1 MRLLRSSQQTRF
13 GLAALAVVALLL
25 PGLRASAQ
33 TPDSS
38 DEFGENAKPAKPAK
52 PGTSAETEAP
62 AGAAESTPPPPPL
75 ATEPATDAN
84 PYVPFAPA
92 PAPMRVENSSA
103 SIQFGILAQPQV
115 EIAGAPDA
123 TLTTKNLFLRRFRLM
138 VGGTLF
144 KTIEI
149 FFQTDW
155 PNLFKLDPADT
166 MAGTGK
172 NVPGLNVQDAYAT
185 YKPVGELI
193 KLDAGFMLP
202 AGSHNSLESAA
213 KLYGAD
219 YFVNSFRRNITNNFD
234 PFGSNGPE
242 AR

>member
-1 MRLLRSSQQTRF
+1 MRLRLRSSKQLKP

-52 PGTSAETEAP
+52 PATSAETEAP
-62 AGAAESTPPPPPL
+62 AEATESPPPPPPL
-75 ATEPATDAN
+75 AMEPATDEN

-92 PAPMRVENSSA
+92 PAPLRIENSSA
-103 SIQFGILAQPQV
+103 SVQFGLLAQPQV
-115 EIAGAPDA
+115 EVAGAPDA
-123 TLTTKNLFLRRFRLM
+123 TLTTKNLYLRRIRLM

-166 MAGTGK
+166 NAGTGK
-172 NVPGLNVQDAYAT
+172 NTPGMNVQDAYAT
-185 YKPVGELI
+185 WKLLAPFGHQVTRWVDI

-202 AGSHNSLESAA
+202 PAPTTASRAPRSS
-213 KLYGAD
+213 
-219 YFVNSFRRNITNNFD
+219 T
-234 PFGSNGPE
+234 
-242 AR
+242 ARTTS